1 MVYDEFSSSEYFLL
15 VNPFMELVAISQ
27 KWVFCP
33 IQGST
38 HVQCAPKYGHF
49 QSTFCKYMS
58 ATLQN
63 TVVDYVYLYL
73 FILSIFDQV
82 SLNSS
87 FSVFWCLWIKVRI
100 YAKYFT
106 ILEWWNNL
114 QKMISIEFSMH
125 LITCLKSSVHC
136 LQK

>member
-58 ATLQN
+58 ATLQT
-63 TVVDYVYLYL
+63 TVADYMYINIFL
-73 FILSIFDQV
+73 FFPIFDQ
-82 SLNSS
+82 LFLC
-87 FSVFWCLWIKVRI
+87 FSIFWWVWIKFKI
-100 YAKYFT
+100 NAKCLK

-114 QKMISIEFSMH
+114 HKMISIEFSMH
-125 LITCLKSSVHC
+125 LIPSLKSSVHC
-136 LQK
+136 LL